1 MALAMAAGGAIG
13 AIHFI
18 LSGQDRLAP
27 PCAVFAAAGL
37 ATLGWLIAASNQRT
51 LSRKQHTLNL
61 LMQMR
66 HAEAY
71 NRHHS
76 ALSLLS
82 PGATP
87 ISAELLA
94 LMRDQRQPANE
105 GEKAFR
111 TAAVYILNYWE
122 FVCAALTVG
131 DLDAELMRRTVR
143 QHIVG
148 YHSKFAAFIDA
159 ERAAGD
165 RLVYQQLRAIAND
178 WRSPD

>member
-1 MALAMAAGGAIG
+1 MAAGGGICAV
-13 AIHFI
+13 HFI
-18 LSGQDRLAP
+18 VAGQERLAP

-37 ATLGWLIAASNQRT
+37 ATLGWLIAAANQRT

-66 HAEAY
+66 HAEVY

-87 ISAELLA
+87 ISDDLLA
-94 LMRDQRQPANE
+94 LMRNQRPPANE
-105 GEKAFR
+105 GEKAFLR
-111 TAAVYILNYWE
+111 AAVYVLNYWE

-131 DLDAELMRRTVR
+131 DLDAELVRRTVR

-165 RLVYQQLRAIAND
+165 HLVYKQLRTIAND
-178 WRSPD
+178 WRPLG